1 MVDYIQIA
9 WQGLVSGFA
18 YALIGLALVMVY
30 KTARILNFA
39 AGTMAGISGFLAHW
53 WAAEQDMPFGIAI
66 LFAMIMTG
74 AGTYVVE
81 RLTVRPL
88 VKLGDFLPIV
98 IMTLGVEEFLANVSL
113 LWWGGTAR
121 RYRVPGDIDRIN
133 WLIGDFRLNAWHL
146 VVAITTFVTLSIV
159 GYIINQ
165 TELGLGMKAFAEDQ
179 DAAKLMGIKES
190 TVSIWTWV
198 LSALVGGVTGLV
210 FAPVLFLQQ
219 DYMNIIFIK
228 GFVAAILGGFLSLSG
243 GVAGGLLLG
252 ELEAFT
258 IKWAPRE
265 FAAALPVVIV
275 FIVLLIRPHGLFTRE
290 KGHERV

>member
-1 MVDYIQIA
+1 MVEYIQIA

-53 WAAEQDMPFGIAI
+53 WAAEQDMPFGVAI

-113 LWWGGTAR
+113 LWWGGTE
-121 RYRVPGDIDRIN
+121 
-133 WLIGDFRLNAWHL
+133 
-146 VVAITTFVTLSIV
+146 AIPR
-159 GYIINQ
+159 
-165 TELGLGMKAFAEDQ
+165 
-179 DAAKLMGIKES
+179 
-190 TVSIWTWV
+190 TW
-198 LSALVGGVTGLV
+198 
-210 FAPVLFLQQ
+210 
-219 DYMNIIFIK
+219 
-228 GFVAAILGGFLSLSG
+228 
-243 GVAGGLLLG
+243 
-252 ELEAFT
+252 
-258 IKWAPRE
+258 
-265 FAAALPVVIV
+265 
-275 FIVLLIRPHGLFTRE
+275 
-290 KGHERV
+290 

>member
-1 MVDYIQIA
+1 MVEYIQIA

-53 WAAEQDMPFGIAI
+53 WAAEQDMPFGVAI

-198 LSALVGGVTGLV
+198 LSALVGGVTGIV

-228 GFVAAILGGFLSLSG
+228 GFDAAILG
-243 GVAGGLLLG
+243 
-252 ELEAFT
+252 
-258 IKWAPRE
+258 
-265 FAAALPVVIV
+265 
-275 FIVLLIRPHGLFTRE
+275 
-290 KGHERV
+290 